1 MSDVL
6 ISWIGATDLR
16 AADQTDPT
24 EVGPIARALDA
35 RSFDRVVLL
44 YNYDK
49 KKVDP
54 FLRWLGR
61 RATPPVDSRHVDLSS
76 PTNFGEIY
84 EVARQAISDTL
95 TRQSAD
101 TRLTIHLSPGTPTMS
116 AVWII
121 LAKTRFP
128 AELIQSS
135 PQKGVETA
143 SVPFDMSAEFIPDL
157 LRAPDARLEELS
169 RGLPPEA
176 PEFEAIVHRSEVMR
190 RAVARARL
198 VAPRSVPVLLEGES
212 GTGKELFARAIHNSG
227 PRREG
232 PFIPINCG
240 AIPSELIESELFGHV
255 KGAFTGA
262 TGKRLG
268 HLREA
273 NGGTLFLDEAGELPR
288 PAQVKLLRALQQNE
302 VVPVGASK
310 PEKVDVRILAATNRS
325 LLREAAEGR
334 FRSDLFYRLA
344 VAILVLPPLCR
355 REGDVGL
362 LLDHFLAQVNA
373 DNEGQ
378 PSFRKKVLSP
388 GARNLLLN
396 HDWPGNVR
404 ELHNTLQRA
413 AIWSTGETI
422 DEIDAKEALLP
433 SSDEGTR
440 GILGKPLGNGFS
452 LPETLATVARHYLD
466 RARDEAAGNKT
477 QAAELV
483 GLASYQTF
491 TNWLKKYGLE
501 N

>member
-1 MSDVL
+1 MPDVL

-16 AADQTDPT
+16 AASQNDSTD
-24 EVGPIARALDA
+24 VGPIARALDA
-35 RSFDRVVLL
+35 RTFDRVVLL
-44 YNYDK
+44 YNYEK
-49 KKVDP
+49 KKVGP
-54 FLRWLGR
+54 FLQWLGSR
-61 RATPPVDSRHVDLSS
+61 TTTPIESHYYVLSS

-95 TRQSAD
+95 AASPAD
-101 TRLTIHLSPGTPTMS
+101 TRFTIHLSPGTPTMS

-143 SVPFDMSAEFIPDL
+143 SVPFDMSAELIPDL
-157 LRAPDARLEELS
+157 LRAPDARLEQLS

-176 PEFEAIVHRSEVMR
+176 PEFDAIVHRSEVMQ
-190 RAVARARL
+190 RAVAKARL

-212 GTGKELFARAIHNSG
+212 GTGKELFARAIHRSS
-227 PRREG
+227 PRRDG

-262 TGKRLG
+262 TGERLG
-268 HLREA
+268 HFREA
-273 NGGTLFLDEAGELPR
+273 NGGTLFLDEVGELPP

-302 VVPVGASK
+302 VAPVGSSK
-310 PEKVDVRILAATNRS
+310 PETIDVRILAATNRS
-325 LLREAAEGR
+325 LLHEAAEGR

-344 VAILVLPPLCR
+344 VAILVLPPLRR

-373 DNEGQ
+373 DNEDQ
-378 PSFRKKVLSP
+378 PSFRKKDLSP

-396 HDWPGNVR
+396 RDWPGNVR

-422 DEIDAKEALLP
+422 DEIEAKEALLP
-433 SSDEGTR
+433 SPDEDAR

-452 LPETLATVARHYLD
+452 LPDTLATVARHYLE

-477 QAAELV
+477 RAAERV